1 MACQWNANTYPTNQ
15 RNGMQNGGT
24 MQPVMMQPGVTQPGV
39 MQPGVMQ
46 QGTMPLQMQI
56 PTCAQMNNIRT
67 RTPQQ
72 TMAAG
77 TVGMPM
83 PAAGMPLPPPAATE
97 TPSTV
102 QSPYYTA
109 GFLRNF
115 IGCNMRVEFLIG
127 TSGALV
133 DRIGV
138 LMEVGASYIVL
149 QPFQTDDLLMCDLYS
164 IKFVTIYG

>member
-1 MACQWNANTYPTNQ
+1 MACQWNANTYPVNQ
-15 RNGMQNGGT
+15 RNGMQNGG
-24 MQPVMMQPGVTQPGV
+24 MMPGMMQPGTMQTEV
-39 MQPGVMQ
+39 MPSSMQ
-46 QGTMPLQMQI
+46 APS
-56 PTCAQMNNIRT
+56 CAQMNNIRT
-67 RTPQQ
+67 RTQQQ
-72 TMAAG
+72 TLTPG
-77 TVGMPM
+77 SVGMPM
-83 PAAGMPLPPPAATE
+83 QAAGMPLPPPSATE

-133 DRIGV
+133 DRIGM

-149 QPFQTDDLLMCDLYS
+149 QPVQTDDLLMCDLYS

>member
-1 MACQWNANTYPTNQ
+1 MACQWNANTNPTNQ
-15 RNGMQNGGT
+15 RNGMQNSN
-24 MQPVMMQPGVTQPGV
+24 MMQPGM
-39 MQPGVMQ
+39 MQPEMMQ
-46 QGTMPLQMQI
+46 QGTMPSSMQI
-56 PTCAQMNNIRT
+56 PTCAQMNNIRA

-72 TMAAG
+72 AFTPGSTGMTAQPMMTSG
-77 TVGMPM
+77 T
-83 PAAGMPLPPPAATE
+83 PLPPPAMD